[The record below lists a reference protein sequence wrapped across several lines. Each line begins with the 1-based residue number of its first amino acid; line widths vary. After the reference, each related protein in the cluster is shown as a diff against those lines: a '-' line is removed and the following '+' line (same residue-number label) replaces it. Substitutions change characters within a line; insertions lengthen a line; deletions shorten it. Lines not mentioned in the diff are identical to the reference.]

1 MSSSALPKTMR
12 AAVSYSPVPPDS
24 FPVEDIP
31 ISEVKMGQSLIKI
44 MASGMSR
51 SEKYTRQV
59 NNTEERNVASTSRH
73 RSSRD
78 LIISNGADGFILDN
92 SRISLT
98 HSGRFTKILELVG
111 AAILRDSILL
121 WGETIW
127 KIPLEKIVKDGEE
140 GRFKVKVGKV
150 LGLEEVGKAHK
161 VMEEGKAG
169 GKMVLVK
176 HH

>member
-51 SEKYTRQV
+51 SEKYTRQ
-59 NNTEERNVASTSRH
+59 
-73 RSSRD
+73 
-78 LIISNGADGFILDN
+78 
-92 SRISLT
+92 
-98 HSGRFTKILELVG
+98 GRFTKILELVG